1 MVLDIGRMVVKTA
14 GRDAGCKAV
23 IIDVL
28 DDNYVLIDGETRRRK
43 CNMAHLEPLAENI
56 EIGKNASH
64 NDVATAFK
72 KIGIELKEKIKKEIT
87 QSKNS
92 NELKEEKAKKKKAL
106 KKENKE

>member
-72 KIGIELKEKIKKEIT
+72 KIGIELKDKRTKEESKETEKIK
-87 QSKNS
+87 
-92 NELKEEKAKKKKAL
+92 EEKPKKKNVS